1 MKVTFP
7 HMGTVAI
14 PLKAFFRTLGVEVIE
29 PPPITDKTI
38 SLGSRYSPEFACLPL
53 KINVGNYLEAYE
65 RGADTIIM
73 AGGVGPCRFGYYAQV
88 QREILAD
95 LGIKYEMIVLEPPR
109 GHLWHTLGQLW
120 QLAGR
125 ASPARIWQ
133 AGRLA
138 WAKLVLLDRLDRLAA
153 RTRCREKNRGETGE
167 LYRQALSWID
177 AAANL
182 PAVAA
187 VERRIRAAFEEVEVW
202 DITPLRVGLVGE
214 IYTVL
219 EPAANLNI
227 ERFLGELGVEVERG
241 IYLGDWVIAH
251 LFLDALR
258 LRKDRRLMEEIAAP
272 YLGHF
277 VGGHGLEN
285 ISQTIEYA
293 RRGFAGVIH
302 IGPLTCMPE
311 IVAKTILPQ
320 VSRDWDIPAFS
331 FLLDE
336 HTGEVG
342 LQTRLEAF
350 IEMLRARA
358 EKGRGLGRFGN

>member
-7 HMGTVAI
+7 QMGTIAI
-14 PLKAFFRTLGVEVIE
+14 PLKAFFQTLGVEVIE
-29 PPPITDKTI
+29 PPPITDRTI

-65 RGADTIIM
+65 RGANTIIM

-95 LGIKYEMIVLEPPR
+95 LGVKYEMIVLEPPR
-109 GHLWHTLGQLW
+109 GHFWQTLGQLRKV
-120 QLAGR
+120 AGR
-125 ASPARIWQ
+125 ASPARIWK

-153 RTRCREKNRGETGE
+153 RTRCREKKKGQTGE
-167 LYRQALSWID
+167 IYRQSLSWID

-182 PAVAA
+182 PEVGA
-187 VERRIRAAFEEVEVW
+187 VEKRIRAAFGNVAVEDV
-202 DITPLRVGLVGE
+202 TPLRVGLVGE

-241 IYLGDWVIAH
+241 IYLSDWVIAH

-258 LRKDRRLMEEIAAP
+258 LRRDRRIMEEIAAP

-293 RRGFAGVIH
+293 RRGFAGVVH

-311 IVAKTILPQ
+311 IVAKTILPR
-320 VSRDWDIPAFS
+320 VSRDWDIPVFS

-358 EKGRGLGRFGN
+358 EKGTGLNLSGS